1 MKFSKIATSI
11 TPNIFSVLE
20 ARRVEAVSKGR
31 EVINLTIGTPDFLPQ
46 PHIVKALSECA
57 SDPKMYGY
65 SINDTPALTSAVQNW
80 YSKRYGVTLAPEQIT
95 SVNGSQEGIAHIAFA
110 LIDPGDTVIV
120 TNPGYPIFSFG
131 PFMAGAKFYKV
142 PLTAENDFLI
152 DFDAIPV
159 EQAKNAKLMIV
170 SYPNNPTGKTANK
183 SFYEKLVAFAKKY
196 DIMVVHDN
204 AYSEIILNGEH
215 GGSFLS
221 TPGAMDVGIEF
232 NSLSKT
238 YNMTGAR
245 ISFALGNADMINQFR
260 KLRSQIDYGV
270 FLPVQ
275 YAAIAA
281 LKGPQD
287 FLAQQ
292 REGYKERRD
301 SLCGGLRSIGWKC
314 PDSDA
319 TMFVWA
325 PLPEGFSSSVDFVL
339 ELLDR
344 TGVMCVPGDSFGSLG
359 NGYVRFALT
368 APPEIIRRA
377 VQKIDESGIIQK

>member
-31 EVINLTIGTPDFLPQ
+31 EVINLTIGTPDFLPL

-65 SINDTPALTSAVQNW
+65 SINDIPALTSAVQNW

-281 LKGPQD
+281 LNGPQD
-287 FLAQQ
+287 FLEKQ

-301 SLCGGLRSIGWKC
+301 ALCGGLRSIGWKC

-325 PLPEGFSSSVDFVL
+325 PLPEGFTSSVDFVL

>member
-65 SINDTPALTSAVQNW
+65 SINDIPALTSAVQNW

-110 LIDPGDTVIV
+110 LIDPGDIVIV

-281 LKGPQD
+281 LNGPQD
-287 FLAQQ
+287 FLEQQ
-292 REGYKERRD
+292 REDYKERRD
-301 SLCGGLRSIGWKC
+301 ALCGGLRSIGWKC

-325 PLPEGFSSSVDFVL
+325 PLPEGFTSSVDFVL

>member
-1 MKFSKIATSI
+1 MKFSKIANNI

-20 ARRVEAVSKGR
+20 ERRVKAVSEGR
-31 EVINLTIGTPDFLPQ
+31 EIINLTIGTPDFLPQ

-57 SDPKMYGY
+57 ADPKMYGY
-65 SINDTPALTSAVQNW
+65 SINDIPALTSAVQNW
-80 YSKRYGVTLAPEQIT
+80 YSRRYGVSLNPEQIT

-131 PFMAGAKFYKV
+131 PFMAGAKFCEV
-142 PLTAENDFLI
+142 PLTAENNFII

-159 EQAKNAKLMIV
+159 EQAEAARLMIV
-170 SYPNNPTGKTANK
+170 SYPNNPTGKTADK

-215 GGSFLS
+215 GGSFLA

-245 ISFALGNADMINQFR
+245 ISFALGNADMIAQFR

-281 LKGPQD
+281 LNGPQD
-287 FLAQQ
+287 FLEDQ
-292 REGYKERRD
+292 RNDYKKRRNT
-301 SLCGGLRSIGWKC
+301 LCQGLRSIGWEC

-325 PLPEGFSSSVDFVL
+325 PLPKGFTNSVDFVL

-368 APPEIIRRA
+368 APPEKIKRA
-377 VQKIDESGIIQK
+377 VEKIDESGIIQK

>member
-65 SINDTPALTSAVQNW
+65 SINDIPALTSAVQNW

-152 DFDAIPV
+152 NFDAIPV

-221 TPGAMDVGIEF
+221 TLGAMDVGIEF

-281 LKGPQD
+281 LNGPQD

-301 SLCGGLRSIGWKC
+301 ALCGGLRSIG
-314 PDSDA
+314 
-319 TMFVWA
+319 
-325 PLPEGFSSSVDFVL
+325 L
-339 ELLDR
+339 E
-344 TGVMCVPGDSFGSLG
+344 MP
-359 NGYVRFALT
+359 
-368 APPEIIRRA
+368 
-377 VQKIDESGIIQK
+377 

>member
-65 SINDTPALTSAVQNW
+65 SINDIPALTSAVQNW

-281 LKGPQD
+281 LNGPQD
-287 FLAQQ
+287 FLEKQ

-301 SLCGGLRSIGWKC
+301 ALCGGLRSIGWKC

-325 PLPEGFSSSVDFVL
+325 PLPEGFTSSVDFVL